1 MDSPTQMAYQSLL
14 REVHLLVDKFEQL
27 RPFIRGALQFPRDQ
41 VFSLWRAVSAL
52 ALPVNE
58 AQSQLLAEAVT
69 RDNATHDSMQK
80 LYSEG
85 FVPEIGRVH
94 SADMA
99 ESVLAENLAVIFVLN
114 GELPKET
121 ADRGQSTGYAPQ
133 MCQELRNAHPAALV
147 AWSLYFHAS
156 SWTKMPDWW
165 FMAFFSTSI
174 VNN

>member
-69 RDNATHDSMQK
+69 LDNATHDSMQN

-121 ADRGQSTGYAPQ
+121 ADRDQSTGLPDDIYATLSHLGAKYPLQGNWTFLNWLQ
-133 MCQELRNAHPAALV
+133 MVGARRDEVKREV
-147 AWSLYFHAS
+147 
-156 SWTKMPDWW
+156 
-165 FMAFFSTSI
+165 
-174 VNN
+174 